1 MLSKVSSLVNLQN
14 RFDSLMVTE
23 EISIENESQVQT
35 STNYHQ
41 RIEIQN
47 KKSKSIAEKSKSK
60 SVRRTVSI
68 SENYNNVKGENL
80 VVTAPGNRSF
90 FRTTKYGRKNV

>member
-41 RIEIQN
+41 RIE
-47 KKSKSIAEKSKSK
+47 SKSK